1 MGRLKGVKETG
12 ASSLHR
18 KLQSKRR
25 REHKQQLESGEIS
38 SDLPEV
44 LIPEIFLNLQKTY
57 WDCLK
62 LVEDPRESTK
72 VVYPLHRILHR
83 VLSGLMGGSSSVGVL
98 FPNIQEKVGKKKG
111 EHILGGL

>member
-44 LIPEIFLNLQKTY
+44 LIPEIFLDLQKTY

-72 VVYPLHRILHR
+72 VVYPLHRIL
-83 VLSGLMGGSSSVGVL
+83 SGLMRGSSSVGVL
-98 FPNIQEKVGKKKG
+98 FQIFKRRLVRKKESIFWEG
-111 EHILGGL
+111 YS